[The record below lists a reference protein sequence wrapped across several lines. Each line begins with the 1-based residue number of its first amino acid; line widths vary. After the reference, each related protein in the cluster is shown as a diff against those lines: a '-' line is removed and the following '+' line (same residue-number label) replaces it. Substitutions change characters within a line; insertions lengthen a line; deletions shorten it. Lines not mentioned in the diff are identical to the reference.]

1 MNAIR
6 QPESGTCTAHAAR
19 SSRAVE
25 RPAVQLRSDTELL
38 RALHDEHAN
47 SLLSFVVGLTH
58 DRASAQDV
66 VQETLLRAGRNA
78 AVLERAGGSRR
89 GWLFTVARRI
99 VIDQWRSA
107 SRRPELL
114 TDHVPEQPVQDTAQ
128 QIVDRQL
135 VQAALQTLSIEHR
148 QVLFEC
154 YFRGASIAEAADH
167 LGLPPG
173 TVKSRTHYGLRA
185 LRQAIEEM
193 GGIS

>member
-6 QPESGTCTAHAAR
+6 QPESGTGTAHSAR
-19 SSRAVE
+19 SSR
-25 RPAVQLRSDTELL
+25 PAKAHTVQLRRDTELL

-47 SLLSFVVGLTH
+47 SLLSYVVGLTH

-78 AVLERAGGSRR
+78 AVLERGGGSRR
-89 GWLFTVARRI
+89 SWLFTVARRI

-135 VQAALQTLSIEHR
+135 VRAALQTLSIEHR

-173 TVKSRTHYGLRA
+173 TVKSRTHYALHA
-185 LRQAIEEM
+185 LRQAIDEM
-193 GGIS
+193 GGIA

>member
-6 QPESGTCTAHAAR
+6 QPESGTCTAHSAR

-25 RPAVQLRSDTELL
+25 RHAVQLRSDTELL

-78 AVLERAGGSRR
+78 AVLEQAGGSRR
-89 GWLFTVARRI
+89 SWLFTVARRI
-99 VIDQWRSA
+99 VIDQWRWA
-107 SRRPELL
+107 SRRPEVL
-114 TDHVPEQPVQDTAQ
+114 TDNVPEQPVQDTAQ

-148 QVLFEC
+148 QALFEC
-154 YFRGASIAEAADH
+154 YFRGASIAEAAEH

-173 TVKSRTHYGLRA
+173 TVKSRTHYALRA

-193 GGIS
+193 GGIW

>member
-6 QPESGTCTAHAAR
+6 QPESGTCTAHSAR

-25 RPAVQLRSDTELL
+25 RHAVQLRSDTELL

-47 SLLSFVVGLTH
+47 SLLSYVVGLTH
-58 DRASAQDV
+58 DRARAEDV

-78 AVLERAGGSRR
+78 AALERGGGSRR
-89 GWLFTVARRI
+89 SWLFTVARRI

-107 SRRPELL
+107 SHRPEVL
-114 TDHVPEQPVQDTAQ
+114 TDNVPEQPVQDTAQ

-148 QVLFEC
+148 QALFEC

-173 TVKSRTHYGLRA
+173 TVKSRTHYALHA
-185 LRQAIEEM
+185 LRQAIDEM
-193 GGIS
+193 GGIA

>member
-6 QPESGTCTAHAAR
+6 QSESGTGTAHSAR
-19 SSRAVE
+19 SSR
-25 RPAVQLRSDTELL
+25 PAKAHPVQLRRDTELL

-47 SLLSFVVGLTH
+47 SLLSYVVGLTH
-58 DRASAQDV
+58 DRAGAQDV

-78 AVLERAGGSRR
+78 AVLERGGASRR

-114 TDHVPEQPVQDTAQ
+114 TDHVPEQPVHDTAQ

-135 VQAALQTLSIEHR
+135 VRSALRTLSIEHR

-173 TVKSRTHYGLRA
+173 TVKSRTHYALHA
-185 LRQAIEEM
+185 LRQAIDEM
-193 GGIS
+193 GGIA

>member
-6 QPESGTCTAHAAR
+6 QPESGTCTAHSAR
-19 SSRAVE
+19 LSRATKAHTVE
-25 RPAVQLRSDTELL
+25 LRRDTELL
-38 RALHDEHAN
+38 RALHEEHAN
-47 SLLSFVVGLTH
+47 SLLSYVVGLTH

-78 AVLERAGGSRR
+78 AVLKRGGGSRR

-114 TDHVPEQPVQDTAQ
+114 TDHVPEQPVEDTAQ

-135 VQAALQTLSIEHR
+135 VRAALQTLSIEHR

-173 TVKSRTHYGLRA
+173 TVKSRTHYALHA
-185 LRQAIEEM
+185 LRQAIDGM